1 MSAVIK
7 KIAVT
12 LDIREQLV
20 LEEEKVRL
28 RGSMDKEN
36 LRFREQS
43 FNLEEKGLS
52 LIKQRKQKLD
62 YNEVVEPQFMIR
74 WRLMP

>member
-1 MSAVIK
+1 M
-7 KIAVT
+7 
-12 LDIREQLV
+12 REQLV

-43 FNLEEKGLS
+43 ANLKDKALS
-52 LIKQRKQKLD
+52 LIKQRKQKLE
-62 YNEVVEPQFMIR
+62 YNEVVEPQFIIR
-74 WRLMP
+74 WRLTP